1 MKKDI
6 TIILTL
12 YNTPKERIIKL
23 SQYKDYKILIFEQE
37 GSINSKQNIK
47 NLAKVNFEYYFS
59 KKNLGLGKATNFLIS
74 KVKTKYFLF
83 SQSDIIISRQS
94 IEALKKGLSKNKD
107 YIFAGP
113 RFNSK
118 KIKVKRKY
126 NIKNK
131 LNAACMLCNTKNVK
145 KIGFFDEDFFL
156 YWEDI
161 FLMRKINQS
170 DYKMIQVANSLA
182 THESGQSSKK
192 NLYLNFIRNLN
203 FKYGEYLFQY
213 KITRLRKLKI
223 IRQFLQNLLFVLPN
237 FFLFR
242 MEKALLNISNILG
255 IFKFIIFYLKN

>member
-12 YNTPKERIIKL
+12 YHTPQERIMKL

-37 GSINSKQNIK
+37 GSTNSKKNIK
-47 NLAKVNFEYYFS
+47 DLSKVNFEYYFS
-59 KKNLGLGKATNFLIS
+59 EKNLGLGKATNFLIS

-83 SQSDIIISRQS
+83 SQPEIIINSKS
-94 IEALKKGLSKNKD
+94 IEALKKGLSKKKD

-118 KIKVKRKY
+118 NIKKGKKY

-131 LNAACMLCNTKNVK
+131 LNASCMLCDTKKVK

-156 YWEDI
+156 YWEDV
-161 FLMRKINQS
+161 FLMRKINKSNYQ
-170 DYKMIQVANSLA
+170 MVQVTNSSAN
-182 THESGQSSKK
+182 HQSGQSSKK
-192 NLYLNFIRNLN
+192 NLHLNFIRNLN

-213 KITRLRKLKI
+213 KINKLKKLKI
-223 IRQFLQNLLFVLPN
+223 IRQFLQNLLFALPN

-242 MEKALLNISNILG
+242 TDRTLINVSNIFG
-255 IFKFIIFYLKN
+255 ILKFIIFYLKN